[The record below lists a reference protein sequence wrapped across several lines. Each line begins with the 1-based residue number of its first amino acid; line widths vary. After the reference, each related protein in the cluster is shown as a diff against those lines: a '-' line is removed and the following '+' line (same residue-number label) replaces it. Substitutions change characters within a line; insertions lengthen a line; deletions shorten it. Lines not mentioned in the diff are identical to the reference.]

1 MKELRGAR
9 DLDFEELFWDSTRRL
24 EDDQDAPDG
33 ANRGSGG
40 SSGAP
45 GKTSRR
51 RRRASG
57 WGAHQTPREVDRP
70 RKDW

>member
-9 DLDFEELFWDSTRRL
+9 DLDFEELFWDSSRHL
-24 EDDQDAPDG
+24 EDDHDSDG
-33 ANRGSGG
+33 RDGSGMGPPG
-40 SSGAP
+40 S

-70 RKDW
+70 RKEW

>member
-9 DLDFEELFWDSTRRL
+9 DLDFEELFWDSSRRL
-24 EDDQDAPDG
+24 DDDYDSD
-33 ANRGSGG
+33 GSGG
-40 SSGAP
+40 SGMGPP
-45 GKTSRR
+45 GTGKSSRR

-70 RKDW
+70 RKEW